1 MFVLRQFGLLFLFLW
16 TAVAQT
22 SCSVTLTASYP
33 TPSVAAG
40 FSARL
45 IANGLTAP
53 RGIIF
58 DSQGHLLV
66 VEQGSGIV
74 ALSLTDDGGDCL
86 SVASKGTVVND
97 TSVCLM
103 YNLDTLIKELD

>member
-16 TAVAQT
+16 TAIAQT

-45 IANGLTAP
+45 IANGLTTP

-86 SVASKGTVVND
+86 SVASKGTVVNE
-97 TSVCLM
+97 TSVCLIC
-103 YNLDTLIKELD
+103 NLDTLI

>member
-1 MFVLRQFGLLFLFLW
+1 MFGLQRQFGLLFVFLS
-16 TAVAQT
+16 TAVLAQT

-66 VEQGSGIV
+66 VEQNSGIV
-74 ALSLTDDGGDCL
+74 ALSLADDGGDCL
-86 SVASKGTVVND
+86 SVSSKVTVIND
-97 TSVCLM
+97 TSVGQHQ
-103 YNLDTLIKELD
+103 I